1 MFPEWSQEISK
12 NENKLEGKFWRFFP
26 EFVLTDVEP
35 FIRLKNANLNL
46 ESFTIN
52 GTSEDDILKKASY
65 KIIDAERRH
74 SEQDAAID
82 EIIAN
87 RRDKLQNNTR

>member
-26 EFVLTDVEP
+26 EFVLIDVEP